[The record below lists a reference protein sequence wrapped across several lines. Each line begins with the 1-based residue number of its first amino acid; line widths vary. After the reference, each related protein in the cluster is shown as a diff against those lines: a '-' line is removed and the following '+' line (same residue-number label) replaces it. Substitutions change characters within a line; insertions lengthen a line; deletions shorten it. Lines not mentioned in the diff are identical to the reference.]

1 MSSAAKPSKEDI
13 IMSVF
18 EKHLHKASSFRELA
32 RATIAALEESND

>member
-18 EKHLHKASSFRELA
+18 EQQLRKCSSLLELA